1 MVKSKLSEFSVVF
14 IAIIVVFLSSLLVA
28 LLPYKYILLCLSGLL
43 CFFLLL
49 KSELHGI
56 LVLTWFLPLHG
67 ALLKIFGIDLESR
80 YSIMGAVKDVL
91 IFGVAISWLIH
102 TLFYKRKFIIYKPL
116 VWLSFF
122 VIYIWIGTLIA
133 AVKGEIGWLGVVD
146 LRVHWEFM
154 ILAFVTST
162 ISHMDWCK
170 RIFYMII
177 SGGVFS
183 AFVGFLSKWIEGSLF
198 DLSSRSMGILGGM
211 ISVNGYGVFFAI
223 IILALLSLLLW
234 NDKLGGR
241 AWIFSVITL
250 AFMMLSLLL
259 TYSRG
264 AWLSGLIG
272 ISVIIW
278 LVTNGRVRGNRI
290 LMLFVVLVFAVLL
303 IANVAHVQYRVL
315 QTIPGWVTY
324 DPTQTLEG
332 RLRQWELEIASL
344 QMSQLILGS
353 GLGSTESYLS
363 RHRTLHNYYL
373 LLLKETGLV
382 GLGLYVGTIVSS
394 LVGAWLQ
401 FRSSDSF
408 AKVISAAT
416 IATLIAVTVGG
427 FFDYVNTGIPVS
439 PTLWILVGMSTAIRK
454 TGVKNATKVHQGR
467 N

>member
-1 MVKSKLSEFSVVF
+1 MIKSRWSEFKVVF
-14 IAIIVVFLSSLLVA
+14 ISIIVVFFSSLLTA
-28 LLPYKYILLCLSGLL
+28 LLPYKYILLGIFGLL

-49 KSELHGI
+49 KSELYGI
-56 LVLTWFLPLHG
+56 LVLTWLLPLHG
-67 ALLKIFGIDLESR
+67 ALLKIFGIDFEDQ
-80 YSIMGAVKDVL
+80 YSIIGAVKDVL
-91 IFGVAISWLIH
+91 TLGVVISWFMH
-102 TLFYKRKFIIYKPL
+102 TLLHKRIFIYTPL
-116 VWLSFF
+116 VWLTFF
-122 VIYIWIGTLIA
+122 VIYIWIGTLVTVIEGP
-133 AVKGEIGWLGVVD
+133 KGWLAAVD
-146 LRVHWEFM
+146 LRSHWEFI

-177 SGGVFS
+177 SGGVVS
-183 AFVGFLSKWIEGSLF
+183 AFVGLISKWIEGSLF

-234 NDKLGGR
+234 DYNLRGR
-241 AWIFSVITL
+241 ARIFSIITL
-250 AFMMLSLLL
+250 AIMMLSLLL

-278 LVTNGRVRGNRI
+278 LVTNSRVPRTRI
-290 LMLFVVLVFAVLL
+290 LILFVALVFAVFL
-303 IANVAHVQYRVL
+303 ITKVPYVQYRIL
-315 QTIPGWVTY
+315 QIIPGWVTD

-332 RLRQWELEIASL
+332 RFSQWRLELASL
-344 QMSQLILGS
+344 QVPQLLFGS
-353 GLGSTESYLS
+353 GLGSTGSYLS
-363 RHRTLHNYYL
+363 RHITLHNYYL

-394 LVGAWLQ
+394 LISAWWQ

-408 AKVISAAT
+408 AKVVSAAV
-416 IATLIAVTVGG
+416 IVTLVAMAVGG
-427 FFDYVNTGIPVS
+427 LFDYVNTGIPVS
-439 PTLWILVGMSTAIRK
+439 PTVWILVGMSIAIRK
-454 TGVKNATKVHQGR
+454 IGNKNATKVHQGR